1 MATEK
6 ERIQLNLR
14 LDGYRELLDTVKAEA
29 EAAGISVNSFVIRAL
44 KSAVGQP
51 TDARQILA
59 SQTATV
65 MPANIEKTLAP
76 MLDKL
81 LGDRL
86 ASIEERLGKLRA

>member
-1 MATEK
+1 MADK

-14 LDGYRELLDTVKAEA
+14 LDGYRELLTTVKVEA

-51 TDARQILA
+51 TDARQTIA

-65 MPANIEKTLAP
+65 MPANLEETLFP
-76 MLDKL
+76 MLDKM

>member
-1 MATEK
+1 MADK

-51 TDARQILA
+51 ADTRQTIA

-65 MPANIEKTLAP
+65 MPANLEETLFP
-76 MLDKL
+76 MLDKM
-81 LGDRL
+81 LGERL

>member
-1 MATEK
+1 MADK

-29 EAAGISVNSFVIRAL
+29 EAAGISVNSFVIRSL
-44 KSAVGQP
+44 KIAVGHP
-51 TDARQILA
+51 ADARQTLV
-59 SQTATV
+59 SQTAAV
-65 MPANIEKTLAP
+65 MPANLEETLFP
-76 MLDKL
+76 MLDKM

>member
-1 MATEK
+1 MADK

-14 LDGYRELLDTVKAEA
+14 LDGYRELLDTVKASA

-51 TDARQILA
+51 ADARQTIA
-59 SQTATV
+59 SQTTAV
-65 MPANIEKTLAP
+65 MPANLEETLFP

-81 LGDRL
+81 LGDRF
-86 ASIEERLGKLRA
+86 AVIEERLGKLRA